1 MPASM
6 TRTVL
11 NRLKVLEAQRSR
23 APKLNPREV
32 DVLQL
37 VAEGLSTAEVAS
49 HLNYSERTIKNVLH
63 EVITRLNLRNRTQ
76 AVAWAIRSGQL

>member
-1 MPASM
+1 M